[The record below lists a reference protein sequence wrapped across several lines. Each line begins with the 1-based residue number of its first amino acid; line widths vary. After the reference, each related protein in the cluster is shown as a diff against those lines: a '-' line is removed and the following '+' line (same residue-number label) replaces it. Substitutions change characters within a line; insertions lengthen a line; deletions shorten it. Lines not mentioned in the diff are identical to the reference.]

1 MKNLFYLFTFVVLL
15 ASCQKRAYVTFIPAP
30 TFEYHSSP
38 QKGQVQTHTPELISE
53 ALASAPQEDSSPTL
67 PEAIAST
74 EIVAASTEVA
84 STTNT
89 TFQPKKA
96 SLKQRIAQRVV
107 ERKLT
112 KMGVLKHTQPKA
124 TKTDGVSVAS
134 FLAAILGLVGL
145 FATGWLFLIGM
156 VAAIVLGFIGLS
168 RVRHSNGQLGG
179 RGWAIA
185 GLVLGF
191 IELLLLILGVLFVA
205 ALISGFGA

>member
-1 MKNLFYLFTFVVLL
+1 MKNLFYLFTLVVLF

-38 QKGQVQTHTPELISE
+38 QKGQVHAHTPEITAE
-53 ALASAPQEDSSPTL
+53 ALASVPQEDNAPAI
-67 PEAIAST
+67 PEESAST
-74 EIVAASTEVA
+74 EIAAASTELA

-89 TFQPKKA
+89 TFQPKKV

-124 TKTDGVSVAS
+124 AKTDGVSVAS
-134 FLAAILGLVGL
+134 FLAAILGIVGL

-168 RVRHSNGQLGG
+168 RVRHSNGQLSG